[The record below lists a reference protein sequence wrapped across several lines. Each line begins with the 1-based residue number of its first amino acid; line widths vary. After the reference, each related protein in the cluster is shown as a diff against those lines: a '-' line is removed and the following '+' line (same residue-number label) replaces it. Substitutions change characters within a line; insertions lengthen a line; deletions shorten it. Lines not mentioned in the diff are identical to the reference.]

1 MGVAMIQIN
10 NKYFIKVEEDQFT
23 VCEKYINKNDE
34 VCYKALT
41 YHPSFTSALEKIMRL
56 EQVKK
61 LNEKD
66 MTLFEALEIFKNTN
80 EDFRKTLKT
89 YIEVYEFL

>member
-1 MGVAMIQIN
+1 MIQIN
-10 NKYFIKVEEDQFT
+10 NKYFIKAEEDQFT

-66 MTLFEALEIFKNTN
+66 VTLFEALEILKNTN
-80 EDFRKTLKT
+80 EDFRKMLKT
-89 YIEVYEFL
+89 YIEVYECL

>member
-1 MGVAMIQIN
+1 MIQIN
-10 NKYFIKVEEDQFT
+10 NKYFIKAEEDQFT
-23 VCEKYINKNDE
+23 VCEQYLNKNEE

-41 YHPSFTSALEKIMRL
+41 YHPSFTSALEKVMRL

-66 MTLFEALEIFKNTN
+66 VTLFEALEILKNIN

>member
-1 MGVAMIQIN
+1 MIQIN
-10 NKYFIKVEEDQFT
+10 NKYFIKAEEDQFT
-23 VCEKYINKNDE
+23 LCEKYINKNEE

-41 YHPSFTSALEKIMRL
+41 YHPSFTSALEKVMRL

-66 MTLFEALEIFKNTN
+66 VTLFEALEILKNIN

-89 YIEVYEFL
+89 YIEVYEWL

>member
-1 MGVAMIQIN
+1 MIQIN
-10 NKYFIKVEEDQFT
+10 NKYFIKAEDDQFT

-66 MTLFEALEIFKNTN
+66 ITLFEALEILKNIN
-80 EDFRKTLKT
+80 EDYRKMLNA

>member
-1 MGVAMIQIN
+1 M
-10 NKYFIKVEEDQFT
+10 K
-23 VCEKYINKNDE
+23 
-34 VCYKALT
+34 
-41 YHPSFTSALEKIMRL
+41 L

-66 MTLFEALEIFKNTN
+66 VTLFEALEILKNTN

>member
-1 MGVAMIQIN
+1 MIQIN
-10 NKYFIKVEEDQFT
+10 NKYFIKAEEDQFT
-23 VCEKYINKNDE
+23 VCEKYLNKNEE

-41 YHPSFTSALEKIMRL
+41 YHPSFASALEKVMRL

-66 MTLFEALEIFKNTN
+66 VTLFEALEILKNIN

-89 YIEVYEFL
+89 YIEIYECL

>member
-1 MGVAMIQIN
+1 MIQIN
-10 NKYFIKVEEDQFT
+10 NKYFIKAEEDQFT
-23 VCEKYINKNDE
+23 VCEKYINKNEE

-41 YHPSFTSALEKIMRL
+41 YHPSFTGALEKIMRL

-66 MTLFEALEIFKNTN
+66 VTLFEAVEILKNIN

-89 YIEVYEFL
+89 YIEIYECL

>member
-1 MGVAMIQIN
+1 MIQIN
-10 NKYFIKVEEDQFT
+10 NKYFIKAEEDQFT
-23 VCEKYINKNDE
+23 VCEKYLNKNEE

-41 YHPSFTSALEKIMRL
+41 YHPSFTSALEKVMRL

-66 MTLFEALEIFKNTN
+66 VTLFEALEILKNTN

-89 YIEVYEFL
+89 YIEIYECL

>member
-1 MGVAMIQIN
+1 MIQIN
-10 NKYFIKVEEDQFT
+10 NKYFIKAEEDQFT

-66 MTLFEALEIFKNTN
+66 VMLFEALEILKNTN
-80 EDFRKTLKT
+80 EDFKKTLKT
-89 YIEVYEFL
+89 YIEIYECL

>member
-1 MGVAMIQIN
+1 MIQIN
-10 NKYFIKVEEDQFT
+10 NKYFIKAEEDQFT
-23 VCEKYINKNDE
+23 VCEKYLNKNDE

-41 YHPSFTSALEKIMRL
+41 YHPSFTSALEKVMRL

-66 MTLFEALEIFKNTN
+66 VRLFEALEILKNIN

-89 YIEVYEFL
+89 YIEVYEYL

>member
-1 MGVAMIQIN
+1 MIQIN
-10 NKYFIKVEEDQFT
+10 NKYFIKAEEDQFT
-23 VCEKYINKNDE
+23 VCEKYINKKEE

-41 YHPSFTSALEKIMRL
+41 YHPSFASALEKVMRL

-66 MTLFEALEIFKNTN
+66 ITLFEALEILKGIN
-80 EDFRKTLKT
+80 EDYREMLKT

>member
-1 MGVAMIQIN
+1 MIQIN
-10 NKYFIKVEEDQFT
+10 SKYFIKAEEDQFT
-23 VCEKYINKNDE
+23 VCEKYLNKNEE

-41 YHPSFTSALEKIMRL
+41 YHPSFTSALEKVMRL

-66 MTLFEALEIFKNTN
+66 VTLFEALEILKNTN

-89 YIEVYEFL
+89 YIEVYECL

>member
-1 MGVAMIQIN
+1 MIQIN
-10 NKYFIKVEEDQFT
+10 NKYFIKAEDDQFT
-23 VCEKYINKNDE
+23 VCEKYLNKNEE

-66 MTLFEALEIFKNTN
+66 VTLFEALEILKNTN

-89 YIEVYEFL
+89 YIEIYECL

>member
-1 MGVAMIQIN
+1 MIQIN
-10 NKYFIKVEEDQFT
+10 NKYFIKAEDDQFT
-23 VCEKYINKNDE
+23 VCEKYLNKNEE

-66 MTLFEALEIFKNTN
+66 VTLFEALEILKNTN

>member
-1 MGVAMIQIN
+1 MIQIN

-66 MTLFEALEIFKNTN
+66 ITLFEALEIFKNTN

>member
-1 MGVAMIQIN
+1 MIQIN
-10 NKYFIKVEEDQFT
+10 NKYFIKAEEDQFT
-23 VCEKYINKNDE
+23 VCEKYLNKNEE

-66 MTLFEALEIFKNTN
+66 VTLFEALEILKNIN

-89 YIEVYEFL
+89 YIEVYEYL